1 MKEWAPYIALVTVF
15 VVSTGYMTLT
25 LNGRMAGLE
34 SRMDSLDQRIEGL
47 EVRLDGRIVRLE
59 SKIDRLDAKF
69 DRLDAKFD
77 ELLLALAGRGVIV
90 SAKPNKSKTLN

>member
-59 SKIDRLDAKF
+59 SKIDRLG
-69 DRLDAKFD
+69 AKFD

-90 SAKPNKSKTLN
+90 SAKPNKPKTLN

>member
-69 DRLDAKFD
+69 D

-90 SAKPNKSKTLN
+90 SAKPNKPKTLN

>member
-1 MKEWAPYIALVTVF
+1 MKEWVPYIALVTVF

-69 DRLDAKFD
+69 D

-90 SAKPNKSKTLN
+90 SAKPNKPKTLN

>member
-1 MKEWAPYIALVTVF
+1 MF

-69 DRLDAKFD
+69 D